1 MEEQETADQ
10 ELENYLVSFKNFN
23 LLRSWANIQFL
34 ETLDDLEIRD
44 SDIFIITYPK
54 SGTIWTQQIV
64 NLIVF
69 DEHRNG
75 TENVDNM
82 ERVLWI
88 EYSTASKDFGQRPS
102 PRVFSSHLPYYLMP
116 KALRNKKGK
125 VIYVYR
131 NPKDTMTSFYH
142 FAKILGYIKPEVT
155 MENFMERFLAGN
167 VASGL
172 WFDHVRGWFT
182 HEHDFNLLFMSYE
195 EMKKDLRNAVLKI
208 SKFLGKKL
216 TDEEVESVVKQATF
230 QNMINDSRA
239 NYNRIKDDIIQKQ
252 VFLRKG
258 IIGDWKNALTV
269 AQNEKFDKIFQEKME
284 QQLQRGVGK
293 WSP

>member
-1 MEEQETADQ
+1 PSSVK
-10 ELENYLVSFKNFN
+10 YLLYRYWYNMKKTEVQFQ
-23 LLRSWANIQFL
+23 IQRHFYSYRI
-34 ETLDDLEIRD
+34 TNQSIKQ
-44 SDIFIITYPK
+44 IFFPFT
-54 SGTIWTQQIV
+54 GTIWTQQIV

-252 VFLRKG
+252 VFLRKVAVG
-258 IIGDWKNALTV
+258 LGMEKDIYFDFSEMFSLSLSMSHYDLTITWEWGDF
-269 AQNEKFDKIFQEKME
+269 NE
-284 QQLQRGVGK
+284 V
-293 WSP
+293 